1 MESAV
6 VAYSGGVDSTFL
18 VKIAQDVLGDSV
30 TAVIMI
36 SPTLPKRELEDAR
49 KIAGNLGIKLVETE
63 SREMDLPDF
72 LANSS
77 QRCYFCKDHSYD
89 LLNKYAAENN
99 IQNMIDGSNAD
110 DVSDHRPGQQA
121 ALEQGV
127 RSPLREAGLTK
138 QEIRKLAR
146 THNLPNWDKPSSA
159 CLSSRIPYGTK
170 ITPSLLK
177 QVEEAEEFLLK
188 LGFDELRV
196 RHHGDIARIEVS
208 TTVFDQVMENRSDII
223 NFFKKLGFSYTTLDL
238 TGFRSG
244 SMNEVI

>member
-1 MESAV
+1 
-6 VAYSGGVDSTFL
+6 
-18 VKIAQDVLGDSV
+18 
-30 TAVIMI
+30 
-36 SPTLPKRELEDAR
+36 
-49 KIAGNLGIKLVETE
+49 
-63 SREMDLPDF
+63 
-72 LANSS
+72 
-77 QRCYFCKDHSYD
+77 
-89 LLNKYAAENN
+89 
-99 IQNMIDGSNAD
+99 MIDGSNAD